1 MSTVFIVMC
10 RIINSPST
18 LLSEAFH
25 LPTRLKGKTGALP
38 SDGPLIIRR
47 CFTIQNEHC
56 KSTLRRQAEDQSP
69 TAVSFAEI
77 MQQCLTFVQ
86 EPPIHLKKIS
96 YLRRPIYVRLL
107 IYICNVKRR
116 YYIAKSTK
124 HSCLLTRAY
133 RSAGMMHEC
142 TTSKATE

>member
-10 RIINSPST
+10 RRMNLPST
-18 LLSEAFH
+18 LLSEAFR

-47 CFTIQNEHC
+47 CFSIQNKHC
-56 KSTLRRQAEDQSP
+56 KSTLRRRAEDQTP

-96 YLRRPIYVRLL
+96 YFISIRLPT
-107 IYICNVKRR
+107 YICRVKRR
-116 YYIAKSTK
+116 YYIAKSI
-124 HSCLLTRAY
+124 LLNAPAC
-133 RSAGMMHEC
+133 SPWH
-142 TTSKATE
+142 TETPE

>member
-10 RIINSPST
+10 RITNLPST
-18 LLSEAFH
+18 LLSEAFR
-25 LPTRLKGKTGALP
+25 LPTRLKGKTGALR
-38 SDGPLIIRR
+38 SDGPRIIRR
-47 CFTIQNEHC
+47 CFSIQNEHC
-56 KSTLRRQAEDQSP
+56 KSTLRRRAEDQAP

-86 EPPIHLKKIS
+86 EPPIHLKMIS
-96 YLRRPIYVRLL
+96 DLRCPIYVRLSM
-107 IYICNVKRR
+107 YICNVKRR

-124 HSCLLTRAY
+124 RSCLLTRAY
-133 RSAGMMHEC
+133 RGAGMMHEC